1 MLFSTAATT
10 PPPPPPPP
18 KKKKRVAANIKI
30 NNKKITTYQMSQNE
44 LKQTGLYEKEIQN
57 KVKLSKGTNPRVY
70 FGRLSY
76 ICF

>member
-10 PPPPPPPP
+10 PPPPPP
-18 KKKKRVAANIKI
+18 KKKRVATNIKI

-44 LKQTGLYEKEIQN
+44 PKQTGLYEKEIQN
-57 KVKLSKGTNPRVY
+57 KVKLSKGTNPRVC